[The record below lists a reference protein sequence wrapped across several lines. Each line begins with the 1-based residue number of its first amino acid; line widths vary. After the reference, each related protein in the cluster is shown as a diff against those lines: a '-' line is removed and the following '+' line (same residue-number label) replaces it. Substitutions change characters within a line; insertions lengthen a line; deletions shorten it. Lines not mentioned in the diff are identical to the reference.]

1 MLVSVKWLRDYVD
14 IDMDV
19 KEFADMMTMTGTKM
33 ETVEYFGEDIE
44 NVVVGKILEIN
55 PHPNAD
61 KLIVTKVDA
70 GEKVLQIVTG
80 AKNVKVGDY
89 IPLAIHGAKLP
100 GGIKIKTGK
109 LRGEVSEGMMCSAAE
124 LGIDE
129 KYVEEYKKNGIFLLD
144 YEDTYETGKDVKEV
158 LGINDAVIDF
168 ELTSNRPDCRC
179 VIGIAREAAVTVGK
193 KVKYPEVSVKEEAD
207 EAIDFDVQIEN
218 PELCRRYAARIVKDV
233 KIAPSPYWMQRR
245 LIEAGVRPIN
255 NIVDITNYVML
266 EMGQPMHAFDLS
278 DIGTGKIVVR
288 NAEEG
293 EKFVTL
299 DEQERT
305 LDKDMLV
312 ITNGEKSLA
321 LAGVMGGLNSE
332 IKDTTTELLFESA
345 NFQAENV
352 RATSK
357 KLGLRTESSSRF
369 EKGIDPN
376 LAELAVNRAA
386 QLVEM
391 LGAGKVLKGIEDN
404 YPSKPEQ
411 KILTANP
418 KRITARLGID
428 LPIAQFIEILESLEF
443 DCDLKSAEE
452 LEIRVPSFRLDMEQE
467 ADVLEEIARIYGFEN
482 IPAKQLEGNYTAGI
496 KTERQKF
503 NDILKSTALSTGLY
517 EVLSYSFVSPSGVD
531 KIKLPADSPKRN
543 FVKLLN
549 PLGEETSVMRT
560 TMIPNMLDIVY
571 TNMSRKNPEFAGFEC
586 GHVFV
591 PSEEGLPSELNHM
604 CMAMYGKG
612 VDFFVLKG
620 AVEKVLERAGMKEY
634 EIIPEKENTTFH
646 PGRCAKI
653 VCNGTL
659 VGYLGEV
666 HPDVLEN
673 YGLTQR
679 VYVCEIDTDVVF
691 ENSDRTI
698 IFKSLPKYPSTSRDI
713 ALTVKDEVY
722 VKDIEDIIKANGE
735 GLVESYRLFD
745 VYRGSQ
751 IETGY
756 KSVAYSITYRSAE
769 KTLTDDDIA
778 PVHENILK
786 ELSEKLGAELR
797 A

>member
-144 YEDTYETGKDVKEV
+144 YEDSYETGKDVKEV

-345 NFQAENV
+345 NFQSENV

-404 YPSKPEQ
+404 YPSKTEQ
-411 KILTANP
+411 KILTVNP

-482 IPAKQLEGNYTAGI
+482 TPA
-496 KTERQKF
+496 
-503 NDILKSTALSTGLY
+503 
-517 EVLSYSFVSPSGVD
+517 V
-531 KIKLPADSPKRN
+531 
-543 FVKLLN
+543 
-549 PLGEETSVMRT
+549 
-560 TMIPNMLDIVY
+560 
-571 TNMSRKNPEFAGFEC
+571 
-586 GHVFV
+586 
-591 PSEEGLPSELNHM
+591 
-604 CMAMYGKG
+604 
-612 VDFFVLKG
+612 
-620 AVEKVLERAGMKEY
+620 
-634 EIIPEKENTTFH
+634 
-646 PGRCAKI
+646 
-653 VCNGTL
+653 
-659 VGYLGEV
+659 
-666 HPDVLEN
+666 
-673 YGLTQR
+673 
-679 VYVCEIDTDVVF
+679 
-691 ENSDRTI
+691 
-698 IFKSLPKYPSTSRDI
+698 
-713 ALTVKDEVY
+713 
-722 VKDIEDIIKANGE
+722 
-735 GLVESYRLFD
+735 
-745 VYRGSQ
+745 
-751 IETGY
+751 
-756 KSVAYSITYRSAE
+756 
-769 KTLTDDDIA
+769 
-778 PVHENILK
+778 
-786 ELSEKLGAELR
+786 
-797 A
+797 

>member
-305 LDKDMLV
+305 LDKDMLQ
-312 ITNGEKSLA
+312 
-321 LAGVMGGLNSE
+321 M
-332 IKDTTTELLFESA
+332 
-345 NFQAENV
+345 V
-352 RATSK
+352 R
-357 KLGLRTESSSRF
+357 F
-369 EKGIDPN
+369 H
-376 LAELAVNRAA
+376 
-386 QLVEM
+386 
-391 LGAGKVLKGIEDN
+391 
-404 YPSKPEQ
+404 
-411 KILTANP
+411 
-418 KRITARLGID
+418 
-428 LPIAQFIEILESLEF
+428 
-443 DCDLKSAEE
+443 
-452 LEIRVPSFRLDMEQE
+452 SFL
-467 ADVLEEIARIYGFEN
+467 
-482 IPAKQLEGNYTAGI
+482 
-496 KTERQKF
+496 
-503 NDILKSTALSTGLY
+503 
-517 EVLSYSFVSPSGVD
+517 
-531 KIKLPADSPKRN
+531 
-543 FVKLLN
+543 
-549 PLGEETSVMRT
+549 
-560 TMIPNMLDIVY
+560 
-571 TNMSRKNPEFAGFEC
+571 
-586 GHVFV
+586 
-591 PSEEGLPSELNHM
+591 
-604 CMAMYGKG
+604 
-612 VDFFVLKG
+612 
-620 AVEKVLERAGMKEY
+620 
-634 EIIPEKENTTFH
+634 
-646 PGRCAKI
+646 
-653 VCNGTL
+653 
-659 VGYLGEV
+659 
-666 HPDVLEN
+666 
-673 YGLTQR
+673 
-679 VYVCEIDTDVVF
+679 
-691 ENSDRTI
+691 
-698 IFKSLPKYPSTSRDI
+698 
-713 ALTVKDEVY
+713 
-722 VKDIEDIIKANGE
+722 
-735 GLVESYRLFD
+735 
-745 VYRGSQ
+745 
-751 IETGY
+751 
-756 KSVAYSITYRSAE
+756 
-769 KTLTDDDIA
+769 
-778 PVHENILK
+778 
-786 ELSEKLGAELR
+786 
-797 A
+797 

>member
-411 KILTANP
+411 KVLTVNP

-482 IPAKQLEGNYTAGI
+482 IPAKQLEGNYTAGV

-503 NDILKSTALSTGLY
+503 NDILKSTALSAGLY

-531 KIKLPADSPKRN
+531 KIKVPANSPKRN
-543 FVKLLN
+543 FVKLIN

-591 PSEEGLPSELNHM
+591 PSEKGLPSELNHM
-604 CMAMYGKG
+604 CMAMYGKE

>member
-144 YEDTYETGKDVKEV
+144 YEDSYETGKDVKEV

-207 EAIDFDVQIEN
+207 ESIDFDVQIEN

-299 DEQERT
+299 DEQ
-305 LDKDMLV
+305 
-312 ITNGEKSLA
+312 
-321 LAGVMGGLNSE
+321 
-332 IKDTTTELLFESA
+332 
-345 NFQAENV
+345 
-352 RATSK
+352 
-357 KLGLRTESSSRF
+357 
-369 EKGIDPN
+369 
-376 LAELAVNRAA
+376 
-386 QLVEM
+386 
-391 LGAGKVLKGIEDN
+391 
-404 YPSKPEQ
+404 
-411 KILTANP
+411 
-418 KRITARLGID
+418 
-428 LPIAQFIEILESLEF
+428 
-443 DCDLKSAEE
+443 
-452 LEIRVPSFRLDMEQE
+452 
-467 ADVLEEIARIYGFEN
+467 
-482 IPAKQLEGNYTAGI
+482 
-496 KTERQKF
+496 
-503 NDILKSTALSTGLY
+503 
-517 EVLSYSFVSPSGVD
+517 
-531 KIKLPADSPKRN
+531 
-543 FVKLLN
+543 
-549 PLGEETSVMRT
+549 
-560 TMIPNMLDIVY
+560 
-571 TNMSRKNPEFAGFEC
+571 
-586 GHVFV
+586 
-591 PSEEGLPSELNHM
+591 
-604 CMAMYGKG
+604 
-612 VDFFVLKG
+612 
-620 AVEKVLERAGMKEY
+620 
-634 EIIPEKENTTFH
+634 
-646 PGRCAKI
+646 
-653 VCNGTL
+653 
-659 VGYLGEV
+659 
-666 HPDVLEN
+666 
-673 YGLTQR
+673 
-679 VYVCEIDTDVVF
+679 
-691 ENSDRTI
+691 
-698 IFKSLPKYPSTSRDI
+698 
-713 ALTVKDEVY
+713 
-722 VKDIEDIIKANGE
+722 
-735 GLVESYRLFD
+735 
-745 VYRGSQ
+745 
-751 IETGY
+751 
-756 KSVAYSITYRSAE
+756 
-769 KTLTDDDIA
+769 
-778 PVHENILK
+778 
-786 ELSEKLGAELR
+786 
-797 A
+797 

>member
-1 MLVSVKWLRDYVD
+1 MLVSVKWLRDYID

-89 IPLAIHGAKLP
+89 IPLAVHGAKLP

-129 KYVEEYKKNGIFLLD
+129 KYVEEHKKNGIFLLD
-144 YEDTYETGKDVKEV
+144 YEDSYETGKDVKEV

-179 VIGIAREAAVTVGK
+179 VIGIAREAAVTLGK
-193 KVKYPEVSVKEEAD
+193 KIKYPEVSVKEEAD
-207 EAIDFDVQIEN
+207 EKIDFDVQIEN

-345 NFQAENV
+345 NFQPENI

-404 YPSKPEQ
+404 YPSKTEQ
-411 KILTANP
+411 KVLNVNP
-418 KRITARLGID
+418 QRIIARLGVD

-443 DCDLKSAEE
+443 ECNLKSAEE
-452 LEIRVPSFRLDMEQE
+452 LEIKVPSFRLDMEQE

-482 IPAKQLEGNYTAGI
+482 IPAKQLEGNYTAGV

-503 NDILKSTALSTGLY
+503 NDILKSTAISTGLY

-531 KIKLPADSPKRN
+531 KIKLPANSPKRN
-543 FVKLLN
+543 FVRLIN

-571 TNMSRKNPEFAGFEC
+571 TNMSRKNQEFAGFEC
-586 GHVFV
+586 GHIFT
-591 PSEEGLPSELNHM
+591 PNEEGLPTESNHM
-604 CMAMYGKG
+604 CMSMYGKE

-620 AVEKVLERAGMKEY
+620 VVEKVLERAGMKNY

-653 VCNGTL
+653 VCNGAL
-659 VGYLGEV
+659 VGYLGEI

-679 VYVCEIDTDVVF
+679 VYVAEIDTDVVF

-698 IFKSLPKYPSTSRDI
+698 VFKSLPKYPSTSRDI

-722 VKDIEDIIKANGE
+722 VKDIEDIIEANGE
-735 GLVESYRLFD
+735 GLVENYRLFD
-745 VYRGSQ
+745 VYKGSQ
-751 IETGY
+751 IEEGY

>member
-70 GEKVLQIVTG
+70 GDKVLQIVTG
-80 AKNVKVGDY
+80 AKNVSVGDY
-89 IPLAIHGAKLP
+89 IPLAVNGAKLP

-129 KYVEEYKKNGIFLLD
+129 KYVEDYKKNGIYLLD
-144 YEDTYETGKDVKEV
+144 YEESYETGKDVKEV

-179 VIGIAREAAVTVGK
+179 VLGIAREAAVTVGK
-193 KVKYPEVSVKEEAD
+193 KVKYPKISVKEESD
-207 EAIDFDVQIEN
+207 ETIDFDIKIEN
-218 PELCRRYAARIVKDV
+218 TDLCKRYAARIVKDV

-245 LIEAGVRPIN
+245 LMEAGVRPIN

-266 EMGQPMHAFDLS
+266 EMGQPMHAFDLNQVS
-278 DIGTGKIVVR
+278 TGRIVVK
-288 NAEEG
+288 NAQDG
-293 EKFVTL
+293 EKFTTL

-305 LDKDMLV
+305 LDSDMLV

-332 IKDTTTELLFESA
+332 ITDNTTEIILESA
-345 NFQAENV
+345 SFKAENI

-357 KLGLRTESSSRF
+357 KLGLRTEASSRY
-369 EKGIDPN
+369 EKGIDVN
-376 LAELAVNRAA
+376 VAYDAVNRAA
-386 QLVEM
+386 QLIEM
-391 LGAGKVLKGIEDN
+391 LGAGKVLKGVEDC
-404 YPSKPEQ
+404 YPVKEEQ
-411 KILTANP
+411 TVLTVHPKKIIAQLGVDIPMEQFVKILE
-418 KRITARLGID
+418 D
-428 LPIAQFIEILESLEF
+428 LEF
-443 DCDLKSAEE
+443 ECTIKSDEE
-452 LEIRVPSFRLDMEQE
+452 MEVKVPSFRLDMVED
-467 ADVLEEIARIYGFEN
+467 ADVFEEIARIYGFEN
-482 IPAKQLEGNYTAGI
+482 IPAKQLEGNYTAGA

-503 NDILKSTALSTGLY
+503 DDVIRNTALSAGLY

-560 TMIPNMLDIVY
+560 TLIPNMLDIVY
-571 TNMSRKNPEFAGFEC
+571 TNMSRKNPEFAAFEC
-586 GHVFV
+586 GHVFY
-591 PSEEGLPSELNHM
+591 PNAEGLPDEGNHM
-604 CMAMYGKG
+604 CMAMYGKDT
-612 VDFFVLKG
+612 DFFVLKG
-620 AVEKVLERAGMKEY
+620 ALEKVLERAGMDEY
-634 EIIPEKENTTFH
+634 EIVPEKENTTFH
-646 PGRCAKI
+646 PGRCAKLL
-653 VCNGTL
+653 CKGEL

-666 HPDVLEN
+666 HPEVLEN

-679 VYVCEIDTDVVF
+679 VYVCEIDTDIVF
-691 ENSDRTI
+691 ANSDRTI
-698 IFKSLPKYPSTSRDI
+698 VYKQLPKYPSTSRDI
-713 ALTVKDEVY
+713 ALMVKEDIY
-722 VKDIEDIIKANGE
+722 VKEIEDIIEANGK
-735 GLVESYRLFD
+735 GIVESYRLFD
-745 VYRGSQ
+745 VYQGSQ
-751 IETGY
+751 IEKGY
-756 KSVAYSITYRSAE
+756 KSVAYTITYRSAD
-769 KTLTDDDIA
+769 KTLTDDDVA
-778 PVHENILK
+778 EVHDNILK
-786 ELSEKLGAELR
+786 ELNDKLGATLR
-797 A
+797 G